1 MTSPDFAIDPKFHWK
16 QNLFGSHK
24 SCPAGIQA
32 CNSDSRMQ
40 IPEFVRGFL
49 DERPSRTCLDP
60 IKFDDDQTFSE
71 HAKAK
76 LIQCENDAAL
86 FVSYIHCSNSY
97 NLVFAAT
104 KKRGKILN
112 PWIFN
117 KKLTNDQWILLHN
130 YLEKRNRNYLEEFL
144 GFCKSISLHDNTV
157 EINFVATK
165 RRLINC
171 ANFIM
176 RDSYELMLSS
186 MLTTTTQV
194 FQSSWKSA
202 SDWR

>member
-1 MTSPDFAIDPKFHWK
+1 MRRQEYVK
-16 QNLFGSHK
+16 
-24 SCPAGIQA
+24 
-32 CNSDSRMQ
+32 
-40 IPEFVRGFL
+40 GFL

-104 KKRGKILN
+104 KKRGKIAKY
-112 PWIFN
+112 WIHEF
-117 KKLTNDQWILLHN
+117 LTRNLQMINGSCSIIIWKN
-130 YLEKRNRNYLEEFL
+130 RNRNYLEEFL

-157 EINFVATK
+157 EINFVAAK

-186 MLTTTTQV
+186 MLTATSPSTQV

-202 SDWR
+202 GD